1 MTRWQAAGMRTITV
15 PMVHVDLNSHGQWE
29 VAVPEASERIRC
41 ETLEAATS
49 VAYLCAERSRPCEL
63 VVRDAYHRVL
73 QRELI
78 DDQVDR

>member
-1 MTRWQAAGMRTITV
+1 MQTITL

-29 VAVPEASERIRC
+29 VVFPEASERIRC
-41 ETLEAATS
+41 QTLEAATS

-78 DDQVDR
+78 EDQSIGDPPGR